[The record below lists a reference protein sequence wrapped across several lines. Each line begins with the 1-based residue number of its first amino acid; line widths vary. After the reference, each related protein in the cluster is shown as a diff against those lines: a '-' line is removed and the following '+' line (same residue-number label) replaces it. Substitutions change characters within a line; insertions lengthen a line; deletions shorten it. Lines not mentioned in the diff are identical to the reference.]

1 VNPDLVSQLVR
12 YGAIALA
19 VLFAYFAILRPLLW
33 PKPPAP
39 VEPEYVEP
47 PLPEISELDRLREE
61 MQMQEETWALQQ
73 EAKKAREERVER
85 EIQELTERMREKE
98 IASKAK
104 IDELVDYAVKYAKD
118 QPEEA
123 ALLLRAWT
131 SETQSAQ
138 RELS

>member
-1 VNPDLVSQLVR
+1 
-12 YGAIALA
+12 
-19 VLFAYFAILRPLLW
+19 
-33 PKPPAP
+33 
-39 VEPEYVEP
+39 
-47 PLPEISELDRLREE
+47 
-61 MQMQEETWALQQ
+61 MQMQEETWAVQQ

-104 IDELVDYAVKYAKD
+104 IDELVNYAVKYAKD

-131 SETQSAQ
+131 SEPSSAQ
-138 RELS
+138 QELS